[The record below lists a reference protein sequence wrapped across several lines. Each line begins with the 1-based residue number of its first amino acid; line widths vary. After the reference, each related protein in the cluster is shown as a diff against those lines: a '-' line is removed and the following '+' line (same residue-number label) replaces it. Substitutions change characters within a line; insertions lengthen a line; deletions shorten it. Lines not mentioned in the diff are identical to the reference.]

1 MFFAKTPDF
10 TYNLGSILAALEEGK
25 KDVAMTKP
33 RVVETTFHVRYAET
47 DQMGVV
53 HHAAYIVWFEEGRS
67 SWMRALGSDYA
78 QFEASGLYL
87 AVSEVYARYLAP
99 ARYGRQVTVRTW
111 GEELRSRVVK
121 ICYEV
126 VDTQSRQT
134 LVTGYT
140 RHVCIDHEGQVVRI
154 PDRWLKLLRG

>member
-1 MFFAKTPDF
+1 
-10 TYNLGSILAALEEGK
+10 
-25 KDVAMTKP
+25 MTEH

-67 SWMRALGSDYA
+67 AWMRALGTNYA
-78 QFEASGLYL
+78 QFEADGLYL
-87 AVSEVYARYLAP
+87 AASEVYARYLAP
-99 ARYGRQVTVRTW
+99 ALYGRQVTVRTW
-111 GEELRSRVVK
+111 SEKLRSRTVK

-126 VDTQSRQT
+126 VDTESGQT

-140 RHVCIDHEGQVVRI
+140 RHICVDRAGKVVRI
-154 PDRWLKLLRG
+154 PEKWRKLLAG